1 VEFLNEYHP
10 PRLFTVS
17 IKSLTSVGVRWL
29 RKVLQ
34 VSVLGAVRVVITHP
48 PGIACLTSIVEKVRR
63 IETATFA
70 VFD

>member
-1 VEFLNEYHP
+1 M
-10 PRLFTVS
+10 
-17 IKSLTSVGVRWL
+17 